1 MEIAA
6 LGIKVEG
13 VGVDEAA
20 TDLERLA
27 VAGKKAEDSATGVG
41 NAWDKA
47 RAKLGTSTRSTQE
60 STTAIR
66 AQQAEL
72 GKLLGQIDPVTA
84 ALGRLDEQEKKLR
97 QFKSKGLV
105 DVDTFTEYSAKI
117 NGARQSL
124 GKFDDSLSRTG
135 NTAKQNANALRQ
147 LPAQFSDIAISLQA
161 GQSPLQVFLQQ
172 GAQIKDS
179 FGGAGNAL
187 AETAKYA
194 VGLINPLTV
203 AAAAAVA
210 IGVAWKQGSDEAV
223 AFNRAIILSGN
234 SAGVSSDKLANM
246 AAEIDMVA
254 GTQRQAAAALA
265 QITESGKFTAD
276 QFQAIATAAVAFEN
290 ATGKAI
296 AGTIDEFARLADEPA
311 SASAK
316 LNEQYNFLT
325 GSIYAQITALEE
337 QGRTTE
343 AAKLAIDTYGEAL
356 KQRSDEINANL
367 GLIEKSWLGIKNV
380 AAEAWDEMLGIGRE
394 KSLDDQLKDL
404 EAGSL
409 RIGDVASRGAVLG
422 PLGAAKEFY
431 GQIFDIVKGTT
442 DEGQKQLELQKE
454 ALRSAIDQRDAEA
467 EASGKEAEIN
477 KKSIAAQ
484 AQLNAGLKE
493 SRTNAQKLAEE
504 YARIE
509 KLAKEAAA
517 GGKEFSR
524 AQIEQLRAAAAE
536 RFKDRDPARS
546 RKPAAFQDDA
556 ATKQLQTL
564 RAQEAALTAQ
574 LETGAKLTATQKELV
589 EFNQKIADLKSKDIL
604 TAEQK
609 SLLNGEAAI
618 RAQLELNANIEDE
631 IRKRAQATDNERL
644 RIQILKETGQIRA
657 ANDAQLDLDYAQKRV
672 EFEREG
678 NVEALARLDTLK
690 KINEIQRETTQ
701 KPGTVEGVSQAPKIG
716 GLDADVGGASSEI
729 KRLDREANE
738 LEEWREN
745 ELEKQAAFL
754 EAKAINE
761 ETYIERIANIEE
773 QSREK
778 RAQIEDVKNSTLLAS
793 ADTFFGQMATLSQSG
808 NKKLATIGKA
818 AAIAQATMS
827 GFTAVMNALAVPP
840 YPVGLALAVS
850 AGVITAANIA
860 NIAGVGFRSGGYTG
874 SGSDNQI
881 AGPVHKNEFVF
892 DSAATARIG
901 AGNLEALRSGSAQSA
916 AMSSNV
922 IAMPQRS
929 RGNVA
934 VTQNIMVQG
943 NVDRRTAGQIA
954 RDTSQKQRMA
964 QSRFG

>member
-13 VGVDEAA
+13 TGVDEAA

-27 VAGKKAEDSATGVG
+27 TAGKKAEDSATGVG

-105 DVDTFTEYSAKI
+105 DVETFSEYSAKI

-135 NTAKQNANALRQ
+135 ITARQSANALRQ

-161 GQSPLQVFLQQ
+161 GQSPLSVFLQQ

-265 QITESGKFTAD
+265 QITESGKFTVD
-276 QFQAIATAAVAFEN
+276 QFQGIATAAVAFEN

-296 AGTIDEFARLADEPA
+296 AGTIDEFARLANEPA
-311 SASAK
+311 AASAK

-343 AAKLAIDTYGEAL
+343 AAKLAIETYGDAL
-356 KQRSDEINANL
+356 KQRADDINENL
-367 GLIEKSWLGIKNV
+367 GLIEVSWRGIKNV

-394 KSLDDQLKDL
+394 KSLEDQLKDL

-409 RIGDVASRGAVLG
+409 RIGDVAARGAVLG

-442 DEGQKQLELQKE
+442 DEGRKQLDLQKE
-454 ALRSAIDQRDAEA
+454 TLRSAIDQRDAEA
-467 EASGKEAEIN
+467 EAAGKEAEIN
-477 KKSIAAQ
+477 KKSVDAQ

-493 SRTNAQKLAEE
+493 SRTNAQKLADE
-504 YARIE
+504 YARID
-509 KLAKEAAA
+509 KLAKQAAA

-524 AQIEQLRAAAAE
+524 AQIDQLRAAAAE
-536 RFKDRDPARS
+536 RFKDREPART
-546 RKPAAFQDDA
+546 RQPAAFQDDA

-564 RAQEAALTAQ
+564 REQEATLKAQ
-574 LETGAKLTATQKELV
+574 LDTGVKLTSSQKELV

-618 RAQLELNANIEDE
+618 RAQLELNAGIEDE

-690 KINEIQRETTQ
+690 KINEIQQQTTQ

-729 KRLDREANE
+729 KRLEREAND

-808 NKKLATIGKA
+808 NKKLAAIGKV

-827 GFTAVMNALAVPP
+827 GFTAIQNALAVPP

-850 AGVITAANIA
+850 AGVVTAANIA
-860 NIAGVGFRSGGYTG
+860 SIAGVGFRDGGYTG

-922 IAMPQRS
+922 VMMQQRS
-929 RGNVA
+929 RGDVA
-934 VTQNIMVQG
+934 VTQNIMVNG
-943 NVDRRTAGQIA
+943 SVDRRTAGQMA
-954 RDTSQKQRMA
+954 RDASQKQRVA